1 MALLNVNS
9 LLAHIDELKI
19 FTSANALDVLIINET
34 KLDSTIDNREV
45 NIPGYEIIRND
56 RKINGRKGG
65 GVCIYIRC
73 NLNYTL
79 RDDLEVENLETL
91 VIQVNK
97 LRSKP
102 ILIST
107 WYRPP
112 DTPIT
117 IFDNFEELIGK
128 MDSTGHEIFLLGD
141 FNVDFMPDANANN
154 TNKLKD
160 IFATY
165 GLEQLINEPTRV
177 TPNSSTLIDLC
188 VTNTAT
194 KIVNSGVLHLGISD
208 HSLIYMTYKTKYERS
223 GKRIIEIRSMKNFRK
238 EQYLWDLEQQNWNDI
253 KLSSDPNT
261 MWSKWKSLLME
272 CIDRHAPLRH
282 KRVGNKRSPWI
293 TSQLQRE
300 MRKRDYLKQK
310 AVREDNYQIWE
321 QFKHARNHTNNL
333 IKTAKREYF
342 VNNFE
347 INKSNSKETWNLI
360 NQLSSRS
367 SKKSVNISEIK
378 TGTNVINTPTEL
390 AETFNLHFSTV
401 GKKLAAEI
409 PNENME
415 PEAYMQRT
423 QHRFS
428 LKAPTVSTVYK
439 LLENIN
445 VRKATGLDGV
455 SNKLLKFAAH
465 IVAPSLTEI
474 FTTSVNTGIFPTEW
488 KIPRVTPIFK
498 KGKKNDL
505 NNYRP
510 ISVIPTVAKILE
522 KIVYEQ
528 LFSYFNDNNL
538 LTSCQSG
545 FRSFHSTLTAL
556 TEATNSWSVNI
567 DNGLLNGVV
576 FLDLKKAFDT
586 IDHSIILR
594 KLQFYGIEQES
605 LKWFQSYLDDR
616 KQVCCVNGH
625 MSNSRSVS
633 CGVPQGSNLGPLL
646 FLIYIN
652 DLPNCL
658 STASPRMFA
667 DDTNVSLA
675 SSTLFELENML
686 NQELQNLNIWLKVNK
701 LSLNIAKTEFMIIG
715 SRQRLNVNVDGH
727 INISINDQPIKK
739 VNETE
744 TLCMTI
750 DQHLTWSKPV
760 EEKSKKISSAIGAL
774 KRIRPFITIDVANK
788 IYKAIIQPHLDYC
801 SMVWDGLGVT
811 LLDKIQKLQNRAARI
826 ITQSSYYTS
835 ASSLLEELGWDNVLT
850 RWKKQKAILMF
861 KTLNNGAPE
870 YLRNLFIDRN
880 THYDLRNAGGKLNL
894 PRPRTDYLKRSFSY
908 SGAQLWN
915 NLPESIR
922 TIKSLKNFKKAI
934 QNYFEND

>member
-1 MALLNVNS
+1 M
-9 LLAHIDELKI
+9 
-19 FTSANALDVLIINET
+19 
-34 KLDSTIDNREV
+34 
-45 NIPGYEIIRND
+45 
-56 RKINGRKGG
+56 
-65 GVCIYIRC
+65 
-73 NLNYTL
+73 
-79 RDDLEVENLETL
+79 
-91 VIQVNK
+91 
-97 LRSKP
+97 
-102 ILIST
+102 
-107 WYRPP
+107 
-112 DTPIT
+112 
-117 IFDNFEELIGK
+117 
-128 MDSTGHEIFLLGD
+128 
-141 FNVDFMPDANANN
+141 
-154 TNKLKD
+154 KD

-165 GLEQLINEPTRV
+165 GLEQLINKPTRV

-194 KIVNSGVLHLGISD
+194 KILNSGVLHLGISD

-300 MRKRDYLKQK
+300 MRKKDYLKQK

-342 VNNFE
+342 VNSFE

-474 FTTSVNTGIFPTEW
+474 FTTSINTGIFPTEW
-488 KIPRVTPIFK
+488 KIARVTPIFK

-510 ISVIPTVAKILE
+510 ISVIPTVTKILE

-576 FLDLKKAFDT
+576 FLDLKKALDT

-616 KQVCCVNGH
+616 KQVCCVNKH

-744 TLCMTI
+744 TLGMTI
-750 DQHLTWSKPV
+750 DQHLTWSKHV

-774 KRIRPFITIDVANK
+774 KRIRPFITIDVASK

-801 SMVWDGLGVT
+801 STVWDGLGVT

-861 KTLNNGAPE
+861 KTLNNRAPE

>member
-1 MALLNVNS
+1 
-9 LLAHIDELKI
+9 
-19 FTSANALDVLIINET
+19 
-34 KLDSTIDNREV
+34 
-45 NIPGYEIIRND
+45 
-56 RKINGRKGG
+56 
-65 GVCIYIRC
+65 
-73 NLNYTL
+73 
-79 RDDLEVENLETL
+79 
-91 VIQVNK
+91 
-97 LRSKP
+97 
-102 ILIST
+102 
-107 WYRPP
+107 
-112 DTPIT
+112 
-117 IFDNFEELIGK
+117 

-160 IFATY
+160 IFAAY

-194 KIVNSGVLHLGISD
+194 KIINSGVLHLGISD

-474 FTTSVNTGIFPTEW
+474 FTTSINTGIFPTEW
-488 KIPRVTPIFK
+488 KIARVTPIFK

-505 NNYRP
+505 NSYRP
-510 ISVIPTVAKILE
+510 ISVIANVAKILE

-646 FLIYIN
+646 FLLYIN

-675 SSTLFELENML
+675 S
-686 NQELQNLNIWLKVNK
+686 
-701 LSLNIAKTEFMIIG
+701 
-715 SRQRLNVNVDGH
+715 
-727 INISINDQPIKK
+727 
-739 VNETE
+739 
-744 TLCMTI
+744 C
-750 DQHLTWSKPV
+750 
-760 EEKSKKISSAIGAL
+760 
-774 KRIRPFITIDVANK
+774 
-788 IYKAIIQPHLDYC
+788 
-801 SMVWDGLGVT
+801 
-811 LLDKIQKLQNRAARI
+811 
-826 ITQSSYYTS
+826 
-835 ASSLLEELGWDNVLT
+835 
-850 RWKKQKAILMF
+850 
-861 KTLNNGAPE
+861 
-870 YLRNLFIDRN
+870 
-880 THYDLRNAGGKLNL
+880 
-894 PRPRTDYLKRSFSY
+894 
-908 SGAQLWN
+908 
-915 NLPESIR
+915 
-922 TIKSLKNFKKAI
+922 
-934 QNYFEND
+934 

>member
-1 MALLNVNS
+1 
-9 LLAHIDELKI
+9 
-19 FTSANALDVLIINET
+19 
-34 KLDSTIDNREV
+34 
-45 NIPGYEIIRND
+45 
-56 RKINGRKGG
+56 
-65 GVCIYIRC
+65 
-73 NLNYTL
+73 
-79 RDDLEVENLETL
+79 
-91 VIQVNK
+91 
-97 LRSKP
+97 
-102 ILIST
+102 
-107 WYRPP
+107 
-112 DTPIT
+112 
-117 IFDNFEELIGK
+117 
-128 MDSTGHEIFLLGD
+128 
-141 FNVDFMPDANANN
+141 
-154 TNKLKD
+154 
-160 IFATY
+160 
-165 GLEQLINEPTRV
+165 
-177 TPNSSTLIDLC
+177 
-188 VTNTAT
+188 
-194 KIVNSGVLHLGISD
+194 
-208 HSLIYMTYKTKYERS
+208 
-223 GKRIIEIRSMKNFRK
+223 MKF
-238 EQYLWDLEQQNWNDI
+238 
-253 KLSSDPNT
+253 
-261 MWSKWKSLLME
+261 LLME

-310 AVREDNYQIWE
+310 AIREDNYQIWE
-321 QFKHARNHTNNL
+321 QFKQARNHTNNL

-415 PEAYMQRT
+415 PEAYMQCT

-474 FTTSVNTGIFPTEW
+474 FTTSINTGIFPTEW
-488 KIPRVTPIFK
+488 KTARVTPIFK
-498 KGKKNDL
+498 KGKKKDL

-605 LKWFQSYLDDR
+605 LRWFQSYLDDR

-633 CGVPQGSNLGPLL
+633 CGVPQGSNLGPLF

-652 DLPNCL
+652 DLPTYL

-675 SSTLFELENML
+675 SSTLFELENVL
-686 NQELQNLNIWLKVNK
+686 NQELQSLDIWLRVNK

-715 SRQRLNVNVDGH
+715 SRQRLNINVNG
-727 INISINDQPIKK
+727 I
-739 VNETE
+739 
-744 TLCMTI
+744 
-750 DQHLTWSKPV
+750 LT
-760 EEKSKKISSAIGAL
+760 
-774 KRIRPFITIDVANK
+774 
-788 IYKAIIQPHLDYC
+788 
-801 SMVWDGLGVT
+801 
-811 LLDKIQKLQNRAARI
+811 
-826 ITQSSYYTS
+826 
-835 ASSLLEELGWDNVLT
+835 
-850 RWKKQKAILMF
+850 
-861 KTLNNGAPE
+861 
-870 YLRNLFIDRN
+870 
-880 THYDLRNAGGKLNL
+880 
-894 PRPRTDYLKRSFSY
+894 
-908 SGAQLWN
+908 
-915 NLPESIR
+915 
-922 TIKSLKNFKKAI
+922 
-934 QNYFEND
+934 

>member
-1 MALLNVNS
+1 
-9 LLAHIDELKI
+9 
-19 FTSANALDVLIINET
+19 
-34 KLDSTIDNREV
+34 
-45 NIPGYEIIRND
+45 
-56 RKINGRKGG
+56 
-65 GVCIYIRC
+65 
-73 NLNYTL
+73 
-79 RDDLEVENLETL
+79 
-91 VIQVNK
+91 
-97 LRSKP
+97 
-102 ILIST
+102 
-107 WYRPP
+107 
-112 DTPIT
+112 
-117 IFDNFEELIGK
+117 

-208 HSLIYMTYKTKYERS
+208 HSLIYMTYKTKYEHS

-253 KLSSDPNT
+253 KLSSDPST
-261 MWSKWKSLLME
+261 MWSKWKSMLME

-465 IVAPSLTEI
+465 IAAPSLTEI

-488 KIPRVTPIFK
+488 KITRVTPIFK

-556 TEATNSWSVNI
+556 TEATSSWSVNI

-633 CGVPQGSNLGPLL
+633 CWVPQGSNLGPLL

-652 DLPNCL
+652 DLQNCL

-744 TLCMTI
+744 TLGMTI
-750 DQHLTWSKPV
+750 DQHLTWSKHV

-801 SMVWDGLGVT
+801 STVWDGLGVT

-835 ASSLLEELGWDNVLT
+835 ASSLLEELGWDNV
-850 RWKKQKAILMF
+850 
-861 KTLNNGAPE
+861 
-870 YLRNLFIDRN
+870 
-880 THYDLRNAGGKLNL
+880 
-894 PRPRTDYLKRSFSY
+894 
-908 SGAQLWN
+908 
-915 NLPESIR
+915 
-922 TIKSLKNFKKAI
+922 
-934 QNYFEND
+934 